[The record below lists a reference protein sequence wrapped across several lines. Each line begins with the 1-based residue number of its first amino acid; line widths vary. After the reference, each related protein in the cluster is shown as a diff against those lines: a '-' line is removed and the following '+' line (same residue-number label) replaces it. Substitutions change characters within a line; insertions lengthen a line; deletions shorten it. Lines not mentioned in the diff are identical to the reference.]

1 MNRYNV
7 YKNKFGSGYILD
19 VQTDL
24 LSGLNTRVV
33 VPLMTLSD
41 SPKLAKYLNPT
52 FEVDS
57 EKVAMMT
64 QFIAAI
70 PETEL
75 TNPVENLSEF
85 HHEISSALDMIF
97 SGF

>member
-1 MNRYNV
+1 MNRYDV
-7 YKNKFGSGYILD
+7 YKNTFSPSYILD

-33 VPLMTLSD
+33 VPLIKIKEA
-41 SPKLAKYLNPT
+41 PKTAKYLNPI
-52 FEVDS
+52 FEINGN
-57 EKVAMMT
+57 EYAMVT
-64 QFIAAI
+64 QYIASI
-70 PETEL
+70 PISEL
-75 TNPVENLSEF
+75 TNPVTNLHQH

>member
-1 MNRYNV
+1 MNRYDV
-7 YKNKFGSGYILD
+7 YKNKFGTGYILD

-33 VPLMTLSD
+33 VPLISILD

-52 FEVDS
+52 FEV
-57 EKVAMMT
+57 EGKEVAMMT

-70 PETEL
+70 PGSEL
-75 TNPVENLSEF
+75 TNQVDNLGVF

>member
-1 MNRYNV
+1 MNRYDV
-7 YKNKFGSGYILD
+7 YTNKFGSGYILD

-33 VPLMTLSD
+33 VPLVTISD
-41 SPKLAKYLNPT
+41 APKLAKYLNPR
-52 FEVDS
+52 FEVAG
-57 EKVAMMT
+57 EEVAMMT
-64 QFIAAI
+64 QFLAAI
-70 PETEL
+70 PESEL
-75 TNPVENLSEF
+75 TNQVDNLNQF

>member
-1 MNRYNV
+1 MNRYDV
-7 YKNKFGSGYILD
+7 YKSKFGNGYILD

-33 VPLMTLSD
+33 VPLMIISD
-41 SPKLAKYLNPT
+41 TPKLAKYLNPT
-52 FEVDS
+52 FNIDGE
-57 EKVAMMT
+57 EVAMMT
-64 QFIAAI
+64 QFLAAI
-70 PETEL
+70 PESEL
-75 TNPVENLSEF
+75 SNHIDNLCEF

>member
-1 MNRYNV
+1 MKRYDV
-7 YKNKFGSGYILD
+7 YKNKFGTGYILD

-33 VPLMTLSD
+33 VPLMGVSD

-52 FEVDS
+52 FNVKGE
-57 EKVAMMT
+57 EVAMMT

-70 PETEL
+70 PESEL
-75 TNPVENLSEF
+75 TNQTGNLGEF

>member
-7 YKNKFGSGYILD
+7 YKNKYGSGYILD

-33 VPLMTLSD
+33 VPLIEIKD
-41 SPKLAKYLNPT
+41 APKTAKYLNPI
-52 FEVDS
+52 FQIDGNEY
-57 EKVAMMT
+57 AMIT
-64 QFIAAI
+64 QFIASI
-70 PETEL
+70 PLSEL
-75 TNPVENLSEF
+75 TNPVANLNQH
-85 HHEISSALDMIF
+85 HHEISAALDMIF